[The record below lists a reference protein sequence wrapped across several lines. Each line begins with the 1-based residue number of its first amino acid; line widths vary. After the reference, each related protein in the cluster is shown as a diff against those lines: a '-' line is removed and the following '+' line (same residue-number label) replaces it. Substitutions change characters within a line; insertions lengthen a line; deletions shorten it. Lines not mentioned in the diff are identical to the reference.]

1 MESTRRI
8 QARLVLHVIE
18 VQARR
23 IGGVE
28 RQLRE
33 LSLCLARAGRTLTV
47 CMPGMPNPDVGR
59 YLEEAGV
66 IVIAEPRIFRRGFN
80 GLRTA
85 YRLFRTLRPE
95 IVHFSF
101 VPGLSLLP
109 WAAKLAGV
117 RKILFTDQSSRPEG
131 FQPRTVTV
139 LKRLVGRAILA
150 PLDHLVSISD
160 YVLRCNLATGYCRA
174 EKQIRIYNSTPA
186 EVSPDAVSAGR
197 GFRARFD
204 FPFDRIVVTQ
214 VSWLTP
220 EKGVFDLL
228 RAARLVVDRN
238 PNLHFVLVGDG
249 AAREE
254 LESLRSASGLDKH
267 VTLAGLVIDPLAEG
281 VYAATDISCHFA
293 RWQEAFGW
301 VIAEAMSQGKP
312 VVGSIAGA
320 LPEIVDEDV
329 SGHLVP
335 VGDVACLAE
344 RILDLA
350 ASAELRL
357 RMGEAARKKAE
368 LCFNLTSNTGE
379 LVELYGIESKS

>member
-1 MESTRRI
+1 MSLS
-8 QARLVLHVIE
+8 RLLLHIID
-18 VQARR
+18 VQPRR

-33 LSLCLARAGRTLTV
+33 LSIGLARAGRTLTV
-47 CMPGMPNPDVGR
+47 CMPGKPQPEVGR
-59 YLEEAGV
+59 YLQEAGV
-66 IVIAEPRIFRRGFN
+66 DVIAEPRIFRGGFE
-80 GLRTA
+80 GLWSA

-101 VPGLSLLP
+101 VPGLSFLP

-131 FQPRTVTV
+131 FQPRPATV
-139 LKRLVGRAILA
+139 LKRLAGRAILA

-160 YVLRCNLATGYCRA
+160 YVLHCNLATGYCRA
-174 EKQIRIYNSTPA
+174 EKQVRIYNSTPA
-186 EVSPDAVSAGR
+186 DVSPDAYSAGR
-197 GFRARFD
+197 AFRSRFNI
-204 FPFDRIVVTQ
+204 PFDRIVVTQ
-214 VSWLTP
+214 VSWLIP

-228 RAARLVVDRN
+228 RAARLAADRN
-238 PNLHFVLVGDG
+238 SNLHFVVVGDG
-249 AAREE
+249 SGREK
-254 LESLRSASGLDKH
+254 LESLRNASGLNDH
-267 VTLAGLVIDPLAEG
+267 VTFAGLVIDPVAEG

-320 LPEIVDEDV
+320 LPEIIDEGV
-329 SGHLVP
+329 NGHLVP
-335 VGDVACLAE
+335 VGDVAALAE
-344 RILDLA
+344 RILELA
-350 ASAELRL
+350 ASGELRL

-368 LCFNLTSNTGE
+368 LCFNLTANTRQ
-379 LVELYGIESKS
+379 LAKLYGIESQP